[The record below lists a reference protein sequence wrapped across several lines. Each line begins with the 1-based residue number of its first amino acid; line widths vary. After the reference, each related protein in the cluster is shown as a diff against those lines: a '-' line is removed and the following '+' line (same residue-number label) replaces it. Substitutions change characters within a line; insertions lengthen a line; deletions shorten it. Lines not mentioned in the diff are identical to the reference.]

1 MDFSLF
7 RYRLNGDRNG
17 GAWCSATPVGGDL
30 GTKEWIEVNLGGMH
44 VITAVLTQGRFGNG
58 RGAEFTEAYKL
69 QYWRPSMTDF
79 IEYRDSI
86 GRTVCGLHTT

>member
-1 MDFSLF
+1 M
-7 RYRLNGDRNG
+7 
-17 GAWCSATPVGGDL
+17 GGDL

-69 QYWRPSMTDF
+69 QYWRPSLTDF

-86 GRTVCGLHTT
+86 GRTVCGLVQEEKNV